1 MSSPLRSWIAL
12 AAIAASL
19 CLSIPAFALEEC
31 RLLRQPDIQNDRIVF
46 VYGGDLW
53 TVARAGGVASRL
65 TTHDG
70 LEQFPKFSPDGKTI
84 AFTGE
89 YDGNVDAYTIPADGG
104 EPARLTWHPG
114 LDAVA
119 EWYPDGKSLLIRSA
133 RASSIQRF
141 TRFFKV
147 PVGGGFEEM
156 LPLPTAGYCSLSPDA
171 QRIAYVSPSY
181 DNRTWKRYRGGNAPN
196 IWVYDFAKNTS
207 KNITADWDGPDE
219 WPMWHDNTVYYC
231 SDRGGRTANIW
242 AYDLGTQQQRQVTH
256 FTEYD
261 VKWPSI
267 GSDAIVFE
275 NGGYLW
281 VMDLPGEKATK
292 IQVLVPDDKPATRA
306 ELRNVAKWIN
316 DGDVSPSGKRAVFEA
331 RGDLFTVPAEDG
343 DTRNLTH
350 TPGARERDP
359 AWSPDGKW
367 IACLS
372 DASGE
377 YEIWVYPSD
386 GKGAGR
392 QVTKGGGTFRYA
404 PVWSPD
410 SKKLA
415 FSDKTKRVW
424 WCDVANGALTQVD
437 MSQVSEIGDYQWSG
451 DSKWI
456 TYSRTDANNFN
467 KVMLYSI
474 DSKKATAVS
483 NGMTDDFSPAF
494 DPAGKYLFFISRRT
508 VNPEFGQF
516 ELDFQFR
523 ATDKIYAVTLR
534 DSLLSPV
541 KPKSD
546 EEEGSAAADA
556 GDKGKGGDKDKGGK
570 KDAKA
575 DKSEP
580 ALKIDLDGI
589 GMRCAVLPVDAGRY
603 AGLTAFEGKVLYLA
617 LADPDPDADG
627 PGKAD
632 LHYFDFDKREDKTV
646 LSGIEAGYSAT
657 KDGGKVLVHSD
668 DNWSIVEV
676 GENKKL
682 ADGKIKT
689 GSMMALVDPHQE
701 WMQMFNEAWRLE
713 RDFYYDPDMG
723 GLDWKAIG
731 ERYRQLVPYAAHR
744 SDLNYILGEM
754 IGELS
759 TSHTYVGGGD
769 FPDVARTN
777 VGLLGADY
785 DVDAASGAYRFK
797 TIYRARDWN
806 TKVSA
811 PLGEP
816 GIGVKEGDY
825 LISVNDQPIRAPRN
839 LYSAFV
845 GTVDH
850 DTRIAVGKT
859 PNDPKPRIYTVRPI
873 ANEASLRYTAWVDG
887 NREKVAKASNG
898 KLAYIH
904 VPNTATA
911 GIQEFTKQYYPQ
923 VDRDGIIVDERFN
936 GGGFIPDFFVERL
949 WRTTWSYWSNRD
961 GIGFRT
967 PTSSMDG
974 PKCILINEYA
984 GSGGDAFPYY
994 FRMQKLGPVIGKR
1007 TWGGLVGIS
1016 HSLPL
1021 MDGGSVTMPDFG
1033 IYDLSG
1039 NWTVEN
1045 HGIDPDIE
1053 VENSPDLM
1061 VAGHDPQLERAIQ
1074 YCMDEL
1080 KKNPVQRPTTPRYKV
1095 QAGLTKK

>member
-1 MSSPLRSWIAL
+1 MPTRSFRWSL
-12 AAIAASL
+12 FAAFAASL
-19 CLSIPAFALEEC
+19 FLSLPALALDEC
-31 RLLRQPDIQNDRIVF
+31 RLLRQPDVQGDNIVF

-53 TVARAGGVASRL
+53 TVARSGGVASRL
-65 TTHDG
+65 TSSEG
-70 LEQFPKFSPDGKTI
+70 VEQFPKFSPDGKTI

-89 YDGNVDAYTIPADGG
+89 YDGNVDAYTIPTTGG
-104 EPARLTWHPG
+104 EPTRLTWHPG
-114 LDAVA
+114 ADQVA
-119 EWYPDGKSLLIRSA
+119 EWYPDGKSILIRSA
-133 RASSIQRF
+133 RASSIQRY

-147 PVGGGFEEM
+147 PASGGFEEM
-156 LPLPTAGYCSLSPDA
+156 LKLPTAGYCSLSPDA
-171 QRIAYVSPSY
+171 QQIAFVSPSY

-196 IWVYDFAKNTS
+196 IWVYDFAKNMS
-207 KNITADWDGPDE
+207 ENITADWDGPDE
-219 WPMWHDNTVYYC
+219 WPMWYQNTIYYC
-231 SDRGGRTANIW
+231 SDRGGRTANLW
-242 AYDLGTQQQRQVTH
+242 AYDLGTKQQRQVTH
-256 FTEYD
+256 FEDYD

-281 VMDLPGEKATK
+281 VMDLPSEKASR

-306 ELRNVAKWIN
+306 ELRNVSKWIN
-316 DGDVSPSGKRAVFEA
+316 GADLSPSGKRAVFEA
-331 RGDLFTVPAEDG
+331 RGDLFTVPAENG
-343 DTRNLTH
+343 DPRDLTN

-367 IACLS
+367 VACLS

-392 QVTKGGGTFRYA
+392 QVTRGGNTFRYA

-410 SKKLA
+410 SKKIA
-415 FSDKTKRVW
+415 FSDKTKRLW
-424 WCDVANGALTQVD
+424 YCDVASGAITEVD
-437 MSQVSEIGDYQWSG
+437 MSPVNEINDYQWSS
-451 DSKWI
+451 DSRWL
-456 TYSRTDANNFN
+456 TYSRTEMNNFN
-467 KVMLYSI
+467 RVMLYSL

-483 NGMTDDFSPAF
+483 DGMTDDF
-494 DPAGKYLFFISRRT
+494 DPSLDPGGRYLYFVSRRT
-508 VNPEFGQF
+508 VHPQFGQF
-516 ELDFQFR
+516 EFDFQFR

-534 DSLLSPV
+534 DTLQSPV
-541 KPKSD
+541 RPKSD
-546 EEEGSAAADA
+546 EEEGSAAEESKD
-556 GDKGKGGDKDKGGK
+556 KGGDKDKGGK
-570 KDAKA
+570 KEAKGTG
-575 DKSEP
+575 KSETV
-580 ALKIDLDGI
+580 LKVDLDGL
-589 GMRCAVLPVDAGRY
+589 GQRCAVLPIEPSRY
-603 AGLTAFEGKVLYLA
+603 ANLIALDGKLLYVELEE
-617 LADPDPDADG
+617 PDPDASG
-627 PGKAD
+627 PGKGT
-632 LHYFDFDKREDKTV
+632 LHYFDLDKREDKTV
-646 LSGIEAGYSAT
+646 LSGIDRGYST
-657 KDGGKVLVHSD
+657 TRDGGKVLYHAD
-668 DNWSIVEV
+668 DTWGVVDV
-676 GENKKL
+676 GENKKVG
-682 ADGKIKT
+682 DGKLNT
-689 GSMMALVDPHQE
+689 GSLMAVVDPRQE

-713 RDFYYDPDMG
+713 RDFYYDPAMG

-744 SDLNYILGEM
+744 SDLNYILGEL

-769 FPDVARTN
+769 FPDVPKTG

-785 DVDAASGAYRFK
+785 EVDAASGAYRFK
-797 TIYRARDWN
+797 TIYRDRDWN
-806 TKVSA
+806 TKIPA

-825 LISVNDQPIRAPRN
+825 LLSVNGQPIRAPRN
-839 LYSAFV
+839 LYAAFA
-845 GTVDH
+845 GTVDQ

-859 PNDPKPRIYTVRPI
+859 PNDPRPRTYVVRPI
-873 ANEASLRYTAWVDG
+873 ANEASLRYTAWVEG
-887 NREKVAKASNG
+887 NREKVEKASHG
-898 KLAYIH
+898 RLAYIH

-961 GIGFRT
+961 GTGFRT
-967 PTSSMDG
+967 PSTAIDG

-994 FRMQKLGPVIGKR
+994 FRLQKLGPVIGKR

-1016 HSLPL
+1016 HDLPL

-1033 IYDLSG
+1033 IYNTQG
-1039 NWTVEN
+1039 EWTVEN

-1053 VENSPDLM
+1053 VENAPHLM
-1061 VAGHDPQLERAIQ
+1061 VQGRDPQLERAIQ
-1074 YCMDEL
+1074 YCLDEL
-1080 KKNPVQRPTTPRYKV
+1080 TKNPVKRPERPKYKV
-1095 QAGLTKK
+1095 QPGLGK